1 MTSVASRVLTGRGK
15 KILMCLMR
23 ILLVEDDES
32 IREVFKLMLEA
43 DAPFDDLSV
52 DAVSSG
58 REAIDFVKGVKPD
71 IVLLDLS
78 MPNEHGFDVFKELR
92 GLENCSDLTVIA
104 VTAHN
109 ARDLEEEAASIGF
122 AGYIT
127 KPIDFE
133 NSLYPLLK
141 QLMEK
146 RKGQTAAA

>member
-1 MTSVASRVLTGRGK
+1 M
-15 KILMCLMR
+15 ILMSLMR

-43 DAPFDDLSV
+43 DAPFEDLIV

-58 REAIDFVKGVKPD
+58 REAIEFVTGIKPD

-92 GLENCSDLTVIA
+92 RLEGRADLTVIA

-146 RKGQTAAA
+146 RKGQSAAA